1 MSNGISKPIL
11 SVQHLSIDVGLGAT
25 PRRVVDN
32 LNFDLYPGQ
41 TLCIAGE
48 SGSGKSLSS
57 LAIMGLL
64 PKAVRVAE
72 GAIRFAERNLIGMP
86 ERELQQLRGKE
97 IGMIFQEP
105 MTSLNPL
112 MTVGQQLEET
122 LLRHEPLGRQAL
134 RLRVKE
140 MLASVRMPQV
150 EKRLQQY
157 PHELSGGMRQ
167 RVMIAMAML
176 CRPKVLIADEPTT
189 ALDVTIQAQILELMR
204 ELQQVYGTSLLMITH
219 DMGVVAEMADQVVVM
234 NHGRTE
240 EQAPVR
246 QLFTQPQADYTRK
259 LLAAVPVLGTVG
271 QPENISQQPVILQVR
286 DLSVRF
292 PVRTGWFEE
301 NRQVHAVEGVNF
313 ELRQGETLGLVGES
327 GCGKSSTGKALMNMQ
342 AYQGSVKLFGKE
354 LNGLQGADLHAVRRD
369 IQMVFQDPYAAL
381 NPRKNILELV
391 GEPLLI
397 HHQLPLA
404 QRQERVAEL
413 LRQVDMPV
421 DTMYRYPHQFSGGQR
436 QRICIARALAL
447 NPKVIIADES
457 VSALDVSVQAQV
469 LELLEH
475 LREVH
480 RLSYLFISHD
490 MAVVERIC
498 HRVAVMYGGQIV
510 EIGRRDQ
517 VLGNPQHPYTKRL
530 LSAVPMPDVDRKR
543 DFKALLHEFEQPS
556 PIKSKG
562 FEAPAQKFQDLGN
575 EHWVAVG

>member
-246 QLFTQPQADYTRK
+246 QLFTEPQADYTRK

-421 DTMYRYPHQFSGGQR
+421 DTMYRYPHQFSGG
-436 QRICIARALAL
+436 
-447 NPKVIIADES
+447 
-457 VSALDVSVQAQV
+457 
-469 LELLEH
+469 
-475 LREVH
+475 
-480 RLSYLFISHD
+480 
-490 MAVVERIC
+490 
-498 HRVAVMYGGQIV
+498 
-510 EIGRRDQ
+510 
-517 VLGNPQHPYTKRL
+517 
-530 LSAVPMPDVDRKR
+530 
-543 DFKALLHEFEQPS
+543 
-556 PIKSKG
+556 
-562 FEAPAQKFQDLGN
+562 
-575 EHWVAVG
+575 